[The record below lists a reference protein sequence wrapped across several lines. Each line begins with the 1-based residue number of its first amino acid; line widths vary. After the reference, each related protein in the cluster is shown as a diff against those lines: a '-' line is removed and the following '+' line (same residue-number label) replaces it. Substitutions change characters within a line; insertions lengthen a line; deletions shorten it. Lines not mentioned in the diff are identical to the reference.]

1 MLKKID
7 IIFKNYNQ
15 RRLTLSEFEQK
26 VLKLLE
32 DINGKLDKLLESE
45 PSSVSS
51 TLTTSTASI
60 PTPSTVK
67 PSAIVEKQELEA
79 RMEEKPPIEG
89 RRICPECGGTAFT
102 THEDK
107 SQVLHQ
113 MGGVKIYAKKYV
125 CKQCGYEY

>member
-1 MLKKID
+1 MLL
-7 IIFKNYNQ
+7 Q
-15 RRLTLSEFEQK
+15 E
-26 VLKLLE
+26 
-32 DINGKLDKLLESE
+32 INSKLDKLMKNES
-45 PSSVSS
+45 
-51 TLTTSTASI
+51 TSLNSASI
-60 PTPSTVK
+60 TSSGSSPATTMVK
-67 PSAIVEKQELEA
+67 PSAIVEKQEEEA

-89 RRICPECGGTAFT
+89 RRICPECGGTAFA

>member
-1 MLKKID
+1 M
-7 IIFKNYNQ
+7 
-15 RRLTLSEFEQK
+15 SEFEQK

-32 DINGKLDKLLESE
+32 EINGKLDSLLKGGPAASS
-45 PSSVSS
+45 PSPTVS
-51 TLTTSTASI
+51 TSTPVPAETTEI
-60 PTPSTVK
+60 HRPK
-67 PSAIVEKQELEA
+67 PSELVEKQKEEERL
-79 RMEEKPPIEG
+79 EEKPPVEG
-89 RRICPECGGTAFT
+89 RRVCPECGGTTFA

>member
-1 MLKKID
+1 M
-7 IIFKNYNQ
+7 
-15 RRLTLSEFEQK
+15 SEFEQK
-26 VLKLLE
+26 ILKLLE
-32 DINGKLDKLLESE
+32 DINGKLDKLLRAE
-45 PSSVSS
+45 PPSISSAP
-51 TLTTSTASI
+51 TTSIASI
-60 PTPSTVK
+60 PAPSMVK
-67 PSAIVEKQELEA
+67 PSAIIEKQEEEA

-89 RRICPECGGTAFT
+89 RRICPECGGTAFA

>member
-1 MLKKID
+1 M
-7 IIFKNYNQ
+7 
-15 RRLTLSEFEQK
+15 SEFEQK

-32 DINGKLDKLLESE
+32 DINGKLDKLLGAE
-45 PSSVSS
+45 PSSISPAP
-51 TLTTSTASI
+51 TTSTTSTPI
-60 PTPSTVK
+60 PSTVK
-67 PSAIVEKQELEA
+67 PSAIVEKQEEEA
-79 RMEEKPPIEG
+79 RMEEKPVIEG

-102 THEDK
+102 THEDR